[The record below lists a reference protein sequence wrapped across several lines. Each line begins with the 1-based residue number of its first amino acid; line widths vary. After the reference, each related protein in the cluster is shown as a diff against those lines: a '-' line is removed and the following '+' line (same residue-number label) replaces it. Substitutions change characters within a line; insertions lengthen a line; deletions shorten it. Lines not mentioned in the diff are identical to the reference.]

1 MDDRRSWPWLAGWP
15 SSCTASGLT
24 APNSAGPERPYLQHD
39 NHDRSIPIG
48 GSSSSTQRWNGV
60 PRGTMDEVSPLGRLD
75 LPTATQGRPLDCST
89 SPRIPCWKGP
99 GADSE
104 EKREPVSDIDIAVG
118 G

>member
-89 SPRIPCWKGP
+89 S
-99 GADSE
+99 S
-104 EKREPVSDIDIAVG
+104 SDP
-118 G
+118 